1 MKKLLTLALV
11 VALAFS
17 LIGCTPTETPTPTT
31 APTDTTV
38 AETTETTTAA
48 ETTETTT
55 AAQATETQTIILTDN
70 VGREVELPF
79 PVTKAVVALR
89 YNNELVRACG
99 AIDSVI
105 AADMNTAQDR
115 EYWQNFD
122 PEQAIGKSQKDLNY
136 EKIIE
141 LNPEVLI
148 LPANG
153 TYAEAEEK
161 LSPFGIKVFVIS
173 GYDTFDF
180 DNQVDNI
187 GKMFD
192 KEEKAEEFKNYYHDT
207 LNYIAEQLE
216 GVEKKTV
223 YWESTKEYKTS
234 FPGNYYYNMIVASGG
249 ENIFSDQPEGQSD
262 STVTPEEIVLRNP
275 DFIFKHITPDDALKG
290 TGVYVAPS
298 LEQREATIEEIKN
311 RPGFAEINA
320 VKNDNV
326 YLMSQFGHGGAS
338 KLIGAVYMAKWMYPD
353 ELPDLD
359 PDAVFK
365 EWLEKYQGFKFIDGH
380 FYPLND

>member
-1 MKKLLTLALV
+1 MKRVLTWLLIA
-11 VALAFS
+11 ALAFS
-17 LIGCTPTETPTPTT
+17 LIGCTPTET
-31 APTDTTV
+31 ASQTTV
-38 AETTETTTAA
+38 AETTAAETTVAETTAA
-48 ETTETTT
+48 ETTAAETTP
-55 AAQATETQTIILTDN
+55 AVEATTIVLTDN
-70 VGREVELPF
+70 VGREVELPY
-79 PVTKAVVALR
+79 PVTRAVVALR
-89 YNNELVRACG
+89 YNNELIRACG
-99 AIDSVI
+99 AIDNVI

-122 PEQAIGKSQKDLNY
+122 PEQVIGKSQKDLNY

-141 LNPEVLI
+141 LNPEVII

-153 TYAEAEEK
+153 KYEEAEEK
-161 LSPFGIKVFVIS
+161 LTPFGIKVFIIS

-180 DNQVDNI
+180 DNQIDNI

-192 KEEKAEEFKNYYHDT
+192 KEAQAQEFKKYYHDT
-207 LNYIAEQLE
+207 LDYISTSLE
-216 GVEKKTV
+216 GVDKKTV
-223 YWESTKEYKTS
+223 YWESTKDYKTS

-249 ENIFSDQPEGQSD
+249 ENIFSDQAEGQSD

-275 DFIFKHITPDDALKG
+275 DFIFKHITPNDALKG

-298 LEQREATIEEIKN
+298 LEQREATIEEIKS
-311 RPGFAEINA
+311 RPGFDEITA
-320 VKNDNV
+320 VKDNNI

-353 ELPDLD
+353 ELPELD
-359 PDAVFK
+359 PDAIFK
-365 EWLEKYQGFKFIDGH
+365 EWLEKYQGFKFIEGH